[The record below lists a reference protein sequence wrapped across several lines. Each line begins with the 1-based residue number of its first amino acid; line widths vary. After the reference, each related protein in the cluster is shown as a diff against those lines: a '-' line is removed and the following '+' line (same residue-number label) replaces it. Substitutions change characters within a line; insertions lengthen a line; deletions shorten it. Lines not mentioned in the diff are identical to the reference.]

1 MKQMCQCFSEFRNLR
16 KQIQTVY
23 ATAPTTLSMAGIA
36 NQSSPENLDMASE
49 SFATKYLGGY
59 ACWMRLA
66 GKRAFWAIPGS

>member
-16 KQIQTVY
+16 EQIQNVC
-23 ATAPTTLSMAGIA
+23 ATAPTTLPVAGIT
-36 NQSSPENLDMASE
+36 NQSCPGNLDMASE
-49 SFATKYLGGY
+49 SFATKYPDGY